1 MNSSAFGFDL
11 GNSGGQKPVSSMMTT
26 PIMAQNNQ
34 AQMNMM
40 SQMNQMQQMQ
50 QMMRQMQMG
59 QMNPQM
65 MNQMQMNMMN
75 TSMNNSMMQPQTQ
88 QQPNLFQQAMA
99 GVGGHGQQQQ
109 PPQQSFRNSNDP
121 FSGLTTGS
129 GSQAAQTQQAPTQPP
144 KPSGPDPFAQFG
156 LNSMQ

>member
-1 MNSSAFGFDL
+1 MAQSSSMNSSAFGFDL

-26 PIMAQNNQ
+26 PMMAQNNQ

-40 SQMNQMQQMQ
+40 SQMNQ
-50 QMMRQMQMG
+50 MRQMQMG

-75 TSMNNSMMQPQTQ
+75 TSMNNSMMQQQTQ

-129 GSQAAQTQQAPTQPP
+129 GSQAAQT
-144 KPSGPDPFAQFG
+144 
-156 LNSMQ
+156 